1 MARIAYWSNI
11 VFAYTLVKLGIIS
24 TEVTW
29 CRLYESKYVPQ
40 QTKKPVYFMKKS
52 RNNGASNA

>member
-1 MARIAYWSNI
+1 MAKFTYWINN
-11 VFAYTLVKLGIIS
+11 VFAYTLMKLGIIN

-52 RNNGASNA
+52 HNNGASNA